1 MKFNQNQDYCA
12 SCFCNNKFLNINTDS
27 GLGLMRRDP
36 LFPPHLLPPDADDK
50 SMGEAVLIAL
60 SNSRTLSLE
69 EYGDFFNLEK
79 GQEKYAA
86 WIAMLMEKY
95 GYKTKRA
102 LFKDMK
108 NCSIHCINDVIT
120 ISPTR
125 HEKLEAWG
133 GTGRG
138 GSDKVILSA
147 NSSPAEIGA
156 ALRLALSRC
165 KG

>member
-1 MKFNQNQDYCA
+1 MKFNQGQDYCA
-12 SCFCNNKFLNINTDS
+12 SCFCNNNFLNINTDS
-27 GLGLMRRDP
+27 GLGLMRIDP

-50 SMGEAVLIAL
+50 SIGEAVFIAL

-69 EYGDFFNLEK
+69 EYSDFFNLEK
-79 GQEKYAA
+79 SQEQYAA
-86 WIAMLMEKY
+86 WVAMLMEKY

-102 LFKDMK
+102 LFKGMK
-108 NCSIHCINDVIT
+108 NCSIHCINGVIT
-120 ISPTR
+120 ILPTR

-138 GSDKVILSA
+138 GNDKVILSV

>member
-1 MKFNQNQDYCA
+1 MFNKYQDYWV
-12 SCFCNNKFLNINTDS
+12 SVYSTKEFLSVETDS
-27 GLGLMRRDP
+27 GLGRVRRDP
-36 LFPPHLLPPDADDK
+36 LFPPHLLPPDADDQT
-50 SMGEAVLIAL
+50 MGDAVLIAL

-69 EYGDFFNLEK
+69 ESADFFDLEK
-79 GQEKYAA
+79 GKEQYAA
-86 WIAMLMEKY
+86 WIEMLMQKY

-108 NCSIHCINDVIT
+108 NCSIHYINGVIT

-138 GSDKVILSA
+138 GSDDVTLSV
-147 NSSPAEIGA
+147 NSPPAEIGA

>member
-1 MKFNQNQDYCA
+1 MKFNQGQDYCA

-50 SMGEAVLIAL
+50 SIGETVLIAL

-69 EYGDFFNLEK
+69 ESADFFDLEK
-79 GQEKYAA
+79 GQEQYAA
-86 WIAMLMEKY
+86 WIAMLMQKY

-102 LFKDMK
+102 LFKGMK
-108 NCSIHCINDVIT
+108 NCSIHCINGVIT
-120 ISPTR
+120 ILPTR
-125 HEKLEAWG
+125 HEKLEAWS

-138 GSDKVILSA
+138 ESDKVILSV

>member
-1 MKFNQNQDYCA
+1 MFNKGQDYWV
-12 SCFCNNKFLNINTDS
+12 SVSSTKDFLSVDTYS
-27 GLGLMRRDP
+27 GLGMVGRDP
-36 LFPPHLLPPDADDK
+36 LFPPNLLPPDADDQTI
-50 SMGEAVLIAL
+50 GEAVLVAL

-69 EYGDFFNLEK
+69 ESADFFDLEK
-79 GQEKYAA
+79 GKEQYAA
-86 WIAMLMEKY
+86 WIAMLMERY

-108 NCSIHCINDVIT
+108 RCSIHCINDVIT

-138 GSDKVILSA
+138 GSDKVILPV
-147 NSSPAEIGA
+147 NSPPSEIGA